1 MDILFY
7 DWLYLGVY
15 LPTPMT
21 PTDIHSHVMG
31 IIFPQS
37 TFVIPEG
44 LEPSTP
50 SLKVRCSSQ
59 LSYEII
65 VTKLVFVILNMISLV
80 RQFLV

>member
-7 DWLYLGVY
+7 DWLYSGAY
-15 LPTPMT
+15 LQTPMI
-21 PTDIHSHVMG
+21 PADIHSHAIG
-31 IIFPQS
+31 ITIPQS

-65 VTKLVFVILNMISLV
+65 FTKLVFVILNMISLV
-80 RQFLV
+80 

>member
-15 LPTPMT
+15 LPTPVT
-21 PTDIHSHVMG
+21 PADIHSHAIG
-31 IIFPQS
+31 ITLPQS
-37 TFVIPEG
+37 TFVIPPG
-44 LEPSTP
+44 LEPGTP

-65 VTKLVFVILNMISLV
+65 LVNL
-80 RQFLV
+80 FLY